1 MVTYRECV
9 QMLWICCLECLYNC
23 RCIDWLSSYDINN
36 VECDGALATVEWPYI
51 SNLCAWYMWVYLY
64 G

>member
-9 QMLWICCLECLYNC
+9 QLLCICCLECLYNR
-23 RCIDWLSSYDINN
+23 RCIDWLCSYDINN
-36 VECDGALATVEWPYI
+36 VECDGALATVKWAYI